1 MRTVLFVSIG
11 ALAALC
17 PASAAAQAEQP
28 ASSVSITAPSQVA
41 YGKHFTVRVKVT
53 LPGPDDAYITGGFM
67 DFGKTD
73 PVPSK
78 SKCPATPAGTFAA
91 DTPQSPQPAG
101 LVSSTIRSRNSV
113 KRTGTLRFCIW
124 VIDAATGEQSASG
137 AAYVKALAKKKRTRT
152 HASARRVRAAAVR
165 PAFKGQTSQLRHPI
179 RLRIVSGAIR
189 DLTYSA
195 DFRCSDGLTV
205 AWTTR
210 LASFPLT
217 RSGTFKAKPPPF
229 GTQNDTITI
238 QGRVKGRHVTGS
250 FSETYTSVLGNTCR
264 SGRVRF

>member
-101 LVSSTIRSRNSV
+101 LVSSTIRAHNSV

-179 RLRIVSGAIR
+179 RLRIVSSNAPLPHIR
-189 DLTYSA
+189 DCVLY
-195 DFRCSDGLTV
+195 L
-205 AWTTR
+205 R
-210 LASFPLT
+210 LQTP
-217 RSGTFKAKPPPF
+217 KPNPNPPPPHQTPGQEAPPAPPHPAPPHPPLPAHSSPF
-229 GTQNDTITI
+229 HHPKQHDPH
-238 QGRVKGRHVTGS
+238 Q
-250 FSETYTSVLGNTCR
+250 
-264 SGRVRF
+264 